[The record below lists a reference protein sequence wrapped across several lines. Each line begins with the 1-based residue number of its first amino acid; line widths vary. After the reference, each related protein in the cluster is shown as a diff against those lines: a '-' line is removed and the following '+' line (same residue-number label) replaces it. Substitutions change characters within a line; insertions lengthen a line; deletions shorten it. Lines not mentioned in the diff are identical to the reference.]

1 MLSENALMK
10 LRALRQ
16 HGIGKCDAK
25 AAALVAKQICQ
36 AASLIREDGLALLFF
51 SGGR

>member
-1 MLSENALMK
+1 LMK

-36 AASLIREDGLALLFF
+36 AASLVILLRRKIGI
-51 SGGR
+51 SNLGDST